1 MLAYL
6 ILKQSYSN
14 VPNKRT
20 YFNKHTYWNFLQN
33 TITIPTQIT
42 VPTRRSELLLNLS
55 VQVFLKITITE
66 VFLI

>member
-42 VPTRRSELLLNLS
+42 VPKY
-55 VQVFLKITITE
+55 QKIWIIVF
-66 VFLI
+66 